1 MHSSWPDPIPHTQ
14 PSHRGL
20 GNCSIVITAMCRS
33 CCLALGRSTLLLLDV
48 VDACGGA
55 FCLGYGAWLH
65 HTLAKGDADERH
77 KLAWS
82 VVLVVVLGCCLCLT
96 SLLSLVAVTFGEQ
109 FGCLLLLSG
118 FTGLGL
124 GVFELCL
131 LIAFGALKES
141 SLDFL
146 DTHKE
151 SFGLTQSGVE
161 TFRSMYVVTLWLL
174 AGLVVAEIV
183 RFRLSGGCVNWSV
196 GRWAGLASTCCVPG
210 VWRRYGARSPA
221 HKMQRTQ
228 QTGHLRRELA
238 LDWREARS
246 YREQLLQEEA
256 SEAGRRR

>member
-1 MHSSWPDPIPHTQ
+1 
-14 PSHRGL
+14 
-20 GNCSIVITAMCRS
+20 MCRS
-33 CCLALGRSTLLLLDV
+33 CCLALGRSTLLLVDV

-65 HTLAKGDADERH
+65 HTLTKGSADADERH

-82 VVLVVVLGCCLCLT
+82 FVLVVVLGCCLCLT

-109 FGCLLLLSG
+109 CGCLLLLSG
-118 FTGLGL
+118 VTGLGL
-124 GVFELCL
+124 GIFELCL

-146 DTHKE
+146 ETHKE
-151 SFGLTQSGVE
+151 SFGLDQSGVE

-174 AGLVVAEIV
+174 AGLVGGEIV

-196 GRWAGLASTCCVPG
+196 GRWAGHASTCCLPG
-210 VWRRYGARSPA
+210 VWRRGGARAIPNVP
-221 HKMQRTQ
+221 MQRTQ